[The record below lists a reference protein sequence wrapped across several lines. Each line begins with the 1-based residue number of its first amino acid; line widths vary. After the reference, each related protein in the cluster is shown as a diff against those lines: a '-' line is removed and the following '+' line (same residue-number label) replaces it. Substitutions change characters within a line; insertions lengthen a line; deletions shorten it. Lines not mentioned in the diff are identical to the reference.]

1 MFYQIVSNLQPGLTY
16 YYRSYARNG
25 VGETLGNLRKF
36 KTTEAHDPNAWYTE
50 MQSLGHGWWS
60 SDWFG
65 AFSRH
70 ANDWIYHPDLGWAY
84 AVGDKQEGV
93 WLWTRKRGWLW
104 TAEREW
110 PYLWQNNSA
119 SWLYLLRGSG
129 QQGLFYDYTTGRYA
143 K

>member
-1 MFYQIVSNLQPGLTY
+1 MTY

-36 KTTEAHDPNAWYTE
+36 KTTEAPIRMPGIKNGSSWKWVVE
-50 MQSLGHGWWS
+50 LGLVRC
-60 SDWFG
+60 
-65 AFSRH
+65 FSRH
-70 ANDWIYHPDLGWAY
+70 ANDWIYHSDLGWAY

-104 TAEREW
+104 TAERAW
-110 PYLWQNNSA
+110 PYLWQYNGA

-129 QQGLFYDYTTGRYA
+129 QRVFFTIIQLVDTLNN
-143 K
+143 